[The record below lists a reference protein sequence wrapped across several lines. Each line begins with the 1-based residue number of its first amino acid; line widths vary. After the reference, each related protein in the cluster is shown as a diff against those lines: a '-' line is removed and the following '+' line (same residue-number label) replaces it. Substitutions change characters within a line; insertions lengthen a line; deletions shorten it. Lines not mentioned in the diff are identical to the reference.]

1 MECWHQ
7 RAQVEKRKEKTEDAL
22 KEKKKEH
29 TRIGR
34 ELARIEQEIRET
46 ESEVNKKRPTFIKV
60 R

>member
-1 MECWHQ
+1 M
-7 RAQVEKRKEKTEDAL
+7 EKRKEKTEDAL
-22 KEKKKEH
+22 MEKKKEH